1 VIRLYMDEN
10 VEGAITRGIRRRGCD
25 VLTTQDDGQGGVDD
39 PPLLDRAGELGRVMF
54 SRDDDML
61 KEATRRQ
68 RLGES
73 FIGVIY
79 AHQLRVSIGQ
89 CVTDLTTL
97 AQHGEPDE
105 FVDRVRYLP
114 LR

>member
-1 VIRLYMDEN
+1 MDEN
-10 VEGAITRGIRRRGCD
+10 VEGAITRGVRRRGVD
-25 VLTTQDDGQGGVDD
+25 VLTVQEDGRGGEDD
-39 PPLLDRAGELGRVMF
+39 PPLLDRAGELGRVLF

-61 KEATRRQ
+61 REATRRQ
-68 RLGES
+68 HLGVS

-79 AHQLRVSIGQ
+79 AHQLRVPIGR

-97 AQHGEPDE
+97 ARQGEPDQ

>member
-1 VIRLYMDEN
+1 
-10 VEGAITRGIRRRGCD
+10 
-25 VLTTQDDGQGGVDD
+25 
-39 PPLLDRAGELGRVMF
+39 LDRAGELGWVMF

-61 KEATRRQ
+61 REATRRQ
-68 RLGES
+68 RSAES
-73 FIGVIY
+73 FVGVIY

-97 AQHGEPDE
+97 AELGEPDE
-105 FVDRVRYLP
+105 FLDRVRYLP

>member
-1 VIRLYMDEN
+1 MDEN
-10 VEGAITRGIRRRGCD
+10 VEGAITRQVRLHGVD
-25 VLTTQDDGQGGVDD
+25 VLTAQEDGRSGEDD
-39 PPLLDRAGELGRVMF
+39 PPLLDRAGELGRVIF
-54 SRDDDML
+54 SRDDDL
-61 KEATRRQ
+61 LREATKRQ
-68 RLGES
+68 HTGVS
-73 FIGVIY
+73 FPGVIY

-97 AQHGEPDE
+97 AQQGEPDQ